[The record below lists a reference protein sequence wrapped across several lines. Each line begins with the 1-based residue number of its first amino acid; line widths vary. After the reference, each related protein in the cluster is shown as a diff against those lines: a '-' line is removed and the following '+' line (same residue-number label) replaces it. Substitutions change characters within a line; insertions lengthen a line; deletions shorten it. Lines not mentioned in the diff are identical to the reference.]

1 MTRLSDCELV
11 RPVLVNLVEATPED
25 IAPEALEAIRGHVE
39 RCEACATVLAELVLT
54 GYAVRRALASSQ
66 LIEPP
71 VDAWPRL
78 RSRVARRSPR
88 LGFAGSSLTGLAVG
102 AAVALMLVVPFSVPK
117 PSSKVTQ
124 EVGLELI
131 VTSGAAAPAPSV
143 PGSGSPSSDREN
155 RADTNWLLANLQARR
170 DATSADIVASPRDQL
185 LRYGELSE
193 SQPAVPEGNLPK
205 VQAE

>member
-1 MTRLSDCELV
+1 
-11 RPVLVNLVEATPED
+11 
-25 IAPEALEAIRGHVE
+25 
-39 RCEACATVLAELVLT
+39 
-54 GYAVRRALASSQ
+54 
-66 LIEPP
+66 
-71 VDAWPRL
+71 
-78 RSRVARRSPR
+78 
-88 LGFAGSSLTGLAVG
+88 LTGLVVG

-117 PSSKVTQ
+117 PSAKVTQ
-124 EVGLELI
+124 EVGLEFI

-155 RADTNWLLANLQARR
+155 RADTNWLLANLQARH

>member
-1 MTRLSDCELV
+1 MTRLSDCDLI
-11 RPVLVNLVEATPED
+11 RPVLVNLVDATPED
-25 IAPEALEAIRGHVE
+25 MAPETLEAIRGHVE
-39 RCEACATVLAELVLT
+39 RCQACETVLAEFVLT

-88 LGFAGSSLTGLAVG
+88 PGFAGSSLTGLVVG

-117 PSSKVTQ
+117 PSTKVTQ
-124 EVGLELI
+124 EVGLEVI
-131 VTSGAAAPAPSV
+131 VTSGAAAPTPPPPDSD
-143 PGSGSPSSDREN
+143 SPSADSED
-155 RADTNWLLANLQARR
+155 RADAHWLVANLNARH

-185 LRYGELSE
+185 LRYGELTE
-193 SQPAVPEGNLPK
+193 SHPAVPEGNLPR